1 MEEFQGQEFLVIIM
15 STVGWSA
22 VTATRPIGLFSHH
35 NGFFPFGQFASFD
48 SSRIDGRSEV
58 SGFSNVAWKPIW
70 ISSPVLDF
78 LIGCLET
85 VDILVLKNVFSC
97 YV

>member
-35 NGFFPFGQFASFD
+35 SGFLLFAQFACFD
-48 SSRIDGRSEV
+48 SSMEGQRS
-58 SGFSNVAWKPIW
+58 VA
-70 ISSPVLDF
+70 SPVWPGNNRDF
-78 LIGCLET
+78 FFVIGCLVT
-85 VDILVLKNVFSC
+85 VNILVLKNVFAY